1 MAASETVRLLWE
13 NLISVMRNAH
23 RYLEMRME
31 TSDPLVDRQ
40 ECVRLMAVGET
51 LTSWVMLSRPLA
63 GETEAEQLAK
73 LRIVES
79 VVEDHSNR
87 VEFV

>member
-13 NLISVMRNAH
+13 NLTSVMRNAH

-51 LTSWVMLSRPLA
+51 LTSRVLLCRPLP

-73 LRIVES
+73 LRTVES
-79 VVEDHSNR
+79 DVEIHSSR